1 MSSGRTTTSRTRSG
15 RTRYGTVPNIRR
27 RSRFRSWNRRRLMK
41 RVVACLAASLL
52 ASAAAAQTVKIGVV
66 NTFTG
71 PQAMFGEMTE
81 RAFKLYQKLHDKDL
95 PPGVKLELVSR
106 DDGGPNPDKARQL
119 AQELI
124 VRARVHLLAGVAFK
138 PNEMALAP
146 DATETIVPHLL
157 TTAGHSVVTSRTQSY
172 ETFSI

>member
-1 MSSGRTTTSRTRSG
+1 MAMNLFAALVAILFV
-15 RTRYGTVPNIRR
+15 GT
-27 RSRFRSWNRRRLMK
+27 
-41 RVVACLAASLL
+41 
-52 ASAAAAQTVKIGVV
+52 AAAQTVKIGVV

-106 DDGGPNPDKARQL
+106 DDGGPNPDKAPQL

-124 VRARVHLLAGVAFK
+124 VRDRVQLLPGGAFTPNPMAMAPVA
-138 PNEMALAP
+138 
-146 DATETIVPHLL
+146 
-157 TTAGHSVVTSRTQSY
+157 TAA
-172 ETFSI
+172 